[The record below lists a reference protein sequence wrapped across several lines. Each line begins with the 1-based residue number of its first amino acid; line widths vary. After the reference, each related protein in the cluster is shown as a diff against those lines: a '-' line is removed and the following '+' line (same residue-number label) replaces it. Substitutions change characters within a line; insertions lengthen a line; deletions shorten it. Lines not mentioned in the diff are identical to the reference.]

1 MTDECSRSRLR
12 SERLLDASVR
22 VARQE
27 NSFHMEA
34 IAYHCMLSHIPTRET
49 LLCADRHVQNSAV
62 CGEREGQRAPLGC
75 SFTAKATHLQGAV
88 TRNINTYH
96 KACNGGDDVNGVT
109 YIRNYASYPKRQRN
123 TSCQLRNVTMFRGY
137 ARSAAGPTARLI
149 VKSIS
154 AHGPGRSTAQWG
166 ATWLTCEA
174 SERL

>member
-1 MTDECSRSRLR
+1 MLLSVLPGRKTASTWKLLHTTVCFRIYRRERRYCALTDTCKI
-12 SERLLDASVR
+12 V
-22 VARQE
+22 
-27 NSFHMEA
+27 
-34 IAYHCMLSHIPTRET
+34 P
-49 LLCADRHVQNSAV
+49 

-123 TSCQLRNVTMFRGY
+123 TSCHLRNVTMFRGY
-137 ARSAAGPTARLI
+137 ARSSAGPTAALI